1 MASAAAVS
9 GFVRDVVPVPDRLV
23 GLVGLTRVG
32 RAQHVDV
39 GPVGIVGFD
48 VAFKFV
54 YQRLMRLSWVGK
66 RLRGV
71 CLGHTAQYGRA
82 SRGERDDR
90 AFAVNAVE

>member
-39 GPVGIVGFD
+39 GPVGIVGLD
-48 VAFKFV
+48 VAFQLVYECFV
-54 YQRLMRLSWVGK
+54 RLSWVGE

-71 CLGHTAQYGRA
+71 CLRHTTKYGRA
-82 SRGERDDR
+82 RRSERDDR